1 MRSRHSC
8 GTRTS
13 ATAVAVSW
21 EVAKYARLPRARR
34 AALVVI
40 GLRTTD
46 GHCTGGRPPSFGVWQ
61 WCDMRAVTNTKPAFA
76 RHANKRH
83 CAGCLSG
90 NGKSRE
96 LAARAHCTAL
106 TVIGLHA
113 MEGHYTGER
122 PLFFCAPPWCDVR
135 AVASNTQPAFAWHT
149 HVRVPL
155 RWLSLRRW
163 QYARAC
169 SARAPCRAD
178 CDRPTH
184 YGRVLHRRK
193 ASLLRWKSVVRRAR
207 CDLQHAAGFRAA
219 CAHAPLRWLS
229 LGRRRNTKPCR
240 ARRAALLVID
250 PHTIEGYCIGGRP
263 LPFGARPWCVVRAA
277 TSNTQPAFA

>member
-1 MRSRHSC
+1 MPYETALHQRQISYPRLKSLFQHASC
-8 GTRTS
+8 GLEQAAGFNVAHASAPLRHCSGLLWGGGKARTL
-13 ATAVAVSW
+13 AMCAHH
-21 EVAKYARLPRARR
+21 

-135 AVASNTQPAFAWHT
+135 AVASCSAQPAFA
-149 HVRVPL
+149 
-155 RWLSLRRW
+155 
-163 QYARAC
+163 
-169 SARAPCRAD
+169 
-178 CDRPTH
+178 
-184 YGRVLHRRK
+184 
-193 ASLLRWKSVVRRAR
+193 
-207 CDLQHAAGFRAA
+207 
-219 CAHAPLRWLS
+219 
-229 LGRRRNTKPCR
+229 
-240 ARRAALLVID
+240 
-250 PHTIEGYCIGGRP
+250 
-263 LPFGARPWCVVRAA
+263 
-277 TSNTQPAFA
+277 